1 LLSRLQRNRA
11 RLNDLILVTLLPA
24 VAGAVNASGFFA
36 VGVYTSHMSGS
47 TARIGDELAAG
58 NRAGALQAASMVFAF
73 FVGAAVAT
81 ALIDA
86 ARRLSQA
93 RYMSALLLEA
103 AALTAF
109 AVATLHMGPQT
120 QGMTLELAWLLCFA
134 MGAQNAMVT
143 RISRAEVRTTHVTG
157 IVTDLGIESVRAVQ
171 WLVQAARRQGPGL
184 GARGLFELLRS
195 DPELQKLRLHLNVY
209 GAFVAGAAAGPMI
222 WLRLGGASLLLP
234 VAVLLCLALFDGA
247 FGLDHAS
254 SSQQVVPA
262 APAGAPAARPEAP
275 RTAPA
280 ALDFAERMRAASE
293 ANLAVLARAGL
304 ARAEAAVALFGCEP
318 FAPVPRAAAHAAALP
333 AAAPREG

>member
-11 RLNDLILVTLLPA
+11 RLNDLILITLLPA

-120 QGMTLELAWLLCFA
+120 RGMTLELTWLLCFA

-157 IVTDLGIESVRAVQ
+157 IVTDLGIESVRA
-171 WLVQAARRQGPGL
+171 LRCLLRAARRQGSGL
-184 GARGLFELLRS
+184 GARGLFSLLRN

-254 SSQQVVPA
+254 SSQAVPA
-262 APAGAPAARPEAP
+262 APASAPVALPEAP

-318 FAPVPRAAAHAAALP
+318 FAPVPRAAAHRALP
-333 AAAPREG
+333 AAAPTPREG